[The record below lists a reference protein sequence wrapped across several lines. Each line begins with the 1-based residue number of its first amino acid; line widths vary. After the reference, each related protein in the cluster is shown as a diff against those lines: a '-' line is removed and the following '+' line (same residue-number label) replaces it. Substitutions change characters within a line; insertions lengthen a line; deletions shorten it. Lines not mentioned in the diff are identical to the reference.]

1 MFHPLTYE
9 GNVEFSK
16 IQDSISRKAIEIQ
29 VNEYGQTPKQLF
41 KLPHPKRYSNKIHE
55 IFIESSPKIINLTIK
70 PEFVE
75 DIQIK
80 EEDMNYDVFQ
90 SDSLETQ
97 EKEISLIEETN
108 ENENK
113 KSQFEI
119 IYEERNAE
127 FNLDRSYTPLLKYHK
142 K

>member
-1 MFHPLTYE
+1 VFHPLTYE

-80 EEDMNYDVFQ
+80 EEDDVFQ
-90 SDSLETQ
+90 SDSLETR
-97 EKEISLIEETN
+97 EKEISLIEEIN

-113 KSQFEI
+113 KSQFDI

-127 FNLDRSYTPLLKYHK
+127 FNFDRSYTPLLKYHK

>member
-1 MFHPLTYE
+1 VFHPLTYE
-9 GNVEFSK
+9 GNVEFNK
-16 IQDSISRKAIEIQ
+16 IQDPISRKAIEIQ

-41 KLPHPKRYSNKIHE
+41 KLPHPKRYSNKIQE

-75 DIQIK
+75 EIQIK
-80 EEDMNYDVFQ
+80 EDHEDLIQ
-90 SDSLETQ
+90 SDSLETR
-97 EKEISLIEETN
+97 EKEVSLIEDIKEDEISIN
-108 ENENK
+108 NV
-113 KSQFEI
+113 EI

-127 FNLDRSYTPLLKYHK
+127 FNFDRSYTPLLKHHK

>member
-80 EEDMNYDVFQ
+80 EEDDVFQ
-90 SDSLETQ
+90 SDSLETR
-97 EKEISLIEETN
+97 EKEISLIEEIN

-113 KSQFEI
+113 KSQFDI

-127 FNLDRSYTPLLKYHK
+127 FNFDRSYTPLLKYHK